1 MSIIEIYG
9 LFLAGLAY
17 LHYHQIAVINWNK
30 LQTLS
35 GGVLL
40 HQCDIS
46 QLSSESFNQ
55 MINITSELFIVD
67 PETTY

>member
-1 MSIIEIYG
+1 MSIIEIVG
-9 LFLAGLAY
+9 LFLARLAY
-17 LHYHQIAVINWNK
+17 LQYHQIAIINWNK

-46 QLSSESFNQ
+46 QISSEGFNQ
-55 MINITSELFIVD
+55 MINITYELFIVD

>member
-1 MSIIEIYG
+1 MSIIEIVG
-9 LFLAGLAY
+9 LFLARLAY
-17 LHYHQIAVINWNK
+17 IQYHQIATINWNK

-55 MINITSELFIVD
+55 MINITYELFIVD